1 MFDYL
6 VNYGIQ
12 KHSFNYED
20 LDVNDRMALQDQI
33 NRVRSDYSQLLQLL
47 DDIQGKIL
55 DCNERLSRRSKEIIA
70 SAGETRRINS
80 LLNQDDDYLATEAEQ
95 QALKTGASMVNA
107 QIEFC
112 KNDLRILNSVFYN
125 KF

>member
-12 KHSFNYED
+12 RHTFDYSD
-20 LDVNDRMALQDQI
+20 IDVNDRMALQDQI
-33 NRVRSDYSQLLQLL
+33 NKVRRDYSDLLLLL

-55 DCNERLSRRSKEIIA
+55 DCNERLSKRSKEII
-70 SAGETRRINS
+70 SNSEGSRGINS
-80 LLNQDDDYLATEAEQ
+80 ILNNDDEYLTLEAEQ

-107 QIEFC
+107 QIDFC